1 MAMDMGFL
9 PTIKCSNCGNHV
21 EISAMGDHVCAPID
35 HGMPSTEAITTTI
48 HSSTPSTLDPSH
60 ITSNATTPP
69 SPPPSAGLD
78 APDQL
83 TVAMAGKPGRP
94 AAPPRIDPT
103 IANRAFLQ
111 PTVPTPAM
119 SNTHVSP
126 DDESVLDLDTVFS
139 FPMPGSR
146 SPALVGTPS
155 MKYEPPARSPARP
168 APTPSPRL
176 GLDLVP
182 ENIQLP
188 PSPLPPQTELAH
200 VGHSRGDSMASHSS
214 YRTSLASTRYEGST
228 ARSSTH
234 SFSRGL
240 RAFMDDTPPMPPAP
254 LRTPNKASFSS
265 ESNSTNS
272 NLSTS
277 PSSQDGRGETY
288 SGFDFGIS
296 PAHTPTGLHDL
307 PEEPTP
313 DPIVVDQERKYL
325 AYSPSLL
332 HPANAEAGSDAPRKA
347 SDATSESAISITN
360 FARAL
365 GLDDHHVEQ
374 PEGSTSSESSPSDT
388 RSGSSSGSSMSSL
401 PSDTSLNRHKI
412 TDPLNLGPLV
422 EELPPRTRQTILE
435 LPGRI
440 RSTMDE
446 VPPIPGVFFSPDS
459 PTDPAIGQGSLSL
472 IAERREEGMRPRHQQ
487 PQPSLPQPP
496 QQDELQ
502 DPPPLR
508 RPIQRS
514 ATEPIPRPPTRSA
527 TRTKGDCK
535 GCGEP
540 ITGKSISSSDGRLT
554 GRYHRGCFVCF
565 ECHSPFPSADF
576 YVLNNRPYCA
586 QHYHERNGSLC
597 ATCHNG
603 IEGQYLETVER
614 NGGRPERRR
623 FHPDCLQCRTCHVLL
638 KGDYFEWNGEVYCE
652 QDARRAANAYY
663 RPPGPPGPPGAP
675 GSLRPPGPPGP
686 PGRRRPTIGS
696 SPLAQSRAY
705 PPPAGYRPPPS
716 PSPSSGGLR
725 PGPRYPSGG
734 ARRFPERRTTK
745 LMMI

>member
-1 MAMDMGFL
+1 M
-9 PTIKCSNCGNHV
+9 
-21 EISAMGDHVCAPID
+21 
-35 HGMPSTEAITTTI
+35 
-48 HSSTPSTLDPSH
+48 
-60 ITSNATTPP
+60 
-69 SPPPSAGLD
+69 
-78 APDQL
+78 
-83 TVAMAGKPGRP
+83 
-94 AAPPRIDPT
+94 
-103 IANRAFLQ
+103 
-111 PTVPTPAM
+111 VPTPASSVGSHLPSPLSIHSAPRSPM
-119 SNTHVSP
+119 HLSVSNSDHPKSP
-126 DDESVLDLDTVFS
+126 GDESVLDLDTVFS

-146 SPALVGTPS
+146 SPALVGTPA

-188 PSPLPPQTELAH
+188 PSPLPPQTESAP

-240 RAFMDDTPPMPPAP
+240 RSFMEDTPPLPPAP
-254 LRTPNKASFSS
+254 LRTPNKASFPAD
-265 ESNSTNS
+265 SNST
-272 NLSTS
+272 LSVS
-277 PSSQDGRGETY
+277 PASREETY
-288 SGFDFGIS
+288 SGFDFGI
-296 PAHTPTGLHDL
+296 TPTPPRTSLDDL
-307 PEEPTP
+307 AEEEPSP
-313 DPIVVDQERKYL
+313 DPIAIDKERKYM
-325 AYSPSLL
+325 AYSPSHL
-332 HPANAEAGSDAPRKA
+332 HPANAEPGSDAPRKA

-365 GLDDHHVEQ
+365 GLDDHQLDNTED
-374 PEGSTSSESSPSDT
+374 SMSSESSPSDT

-440 RSTMDE
+440 RMTMDE
-446 VPPIPGVFFSPDS
+446 VPPIPAAFFSPDS

-472 IAERREEGMRPRHQQ
+472 IAERREEAIRPLQHKQSS
-487 PQPSLPQPP
+487 PQLPQ

-502 DPPPLR
+502 DPPSPR

-514 ATEPIPRPPTRSA
+514 ATEPIPRPPTRSG
-527 TRTKGDCK
+527 TRPKGNCK
-535 GCGEP
+535 GCGEA

-597 ATCHNG
+597 SNCHNG

-623 FHPDCLQCRTCHVLL
+623 FHPNCLQCRTCHVLL

-663 RPPGPPGPPGAP
+663 RPPGPPGPPG
-675 GSLRPPGPPGP
+675 SLRPPGPPGP

-705 PPPAGYRPPPS
+705 PPGPPPAGYRPPPS
-716 PSPSSGGLR
+716 PGPSSGSLR